1 MSILEYSGSSL
12 VSRLHDRHAARRILS
27 VVSFYRAM
35 SYFLYK
41 TFIVAF
47 LGVLL
52 AFSLAPELR
61 TCNDGR
67 FRYSRI
73 SPGCYRGYRR
83 TRVWGNFPYLQL
95 RG

>member
-52 AFSLAPELR
+52 VVCIFPELFIME
-61 TCNDGR
+61 GAE
-67 FRYSRI
+67 
-73 SPGCYRGYRR
+73 
-83 TRVWGNFPYLQL
+83 
-95 RG
+95 

>member
-52 AFSLAPELR
+52 AFSLAPELFLAGGAR
-61 TCNDGR
+61 
-67 FRYSRI
+67 RI